1 VKVSGSNLLRV
12 LNCAPSAWLP
22 QPNRLIAA
30 AVRGTHGHAYCQ
42 GRRDGLEH
50 DAAMKA
56 RGIPEKYDAMMRS
69 LPESLWNTGGTSE
82 VAFAYNWREDTAR
95 VLGGDLQ
102 RQYDKAGL
110 KRSSELPGTID
121 VAAVHKEARMGAVED
136 LKFITE
142 QSRWRYPPPLR
153 NPQML
158 FAALCMLL
166 SVPEL
171 SAVEMK
177 LVLVVMS
184 DEDEYERTLILTGEV
199 TLMDLAPFR
208 EALQATM
215 ADVWNKRGEYM
226 EGPWCDECPA
236 YCSCEHQVG
245 LLRATLDTPPATGM
259 FVVTPEQV
267 AQALPRLLAAEKALE
282 VAINAAKKLSD
293 QEPIP
298 LGGDRFYGPVPEDK
312 RTVKAELAERYF
324 AEKYPELLPAV
335 QTEKKVTQE
344 SLKEVFSTLP
354 QPARDRVGGG
364 SKTSWVKNFM
374 VELDA
379 AGLVSVK
386 TIHKHRQYTDKERA
400 ALLAAPPAEP
410 PAANEEG

>member
-1 VKVSGSNLLRV
+1 
-12 LNCAPSAWLP
+12 
-22 QPNRLIAA
+22 
-30 AVRGTHGHAYCQ
+30 
-42 GRRDGLEH
+42 
-50 DAAMKA
+50 
-56 RGIPEKYDAMMRS
+56 
-69 LPESLWNTGGTSE
+69 
-82 VAFAYNWREDTAR
+82 
-95 VLGGDLQ
+95 
-102 RQYDKAGL
+102 
-110 KRSSELPGTID
+110 
-121 VAAVHKEARMGAVED
+121 
-136 LKFITE
+136 
-142 QSRWRYPPPLR
+142 
-153 NPQML
+153 
-158 FAALCMLL
+158 
-166 SVPEL
+166 
-171 SAVEMK
+171 
-177 LVLVVMS
+177 
-184 DEDEYERTLILTGEV
+184 
-199 TLMDLAPFR
+199 
-208 EALQATM
+208 
-215 ADVWNKRGEYM
+215 
-226 EGPWCDECPA
+226 
-236 YCSCEHQVG
+236 
-245 LLRATLDTPPATGM
+245 
-259 FVVTPEQV
+259 
-267 AQALPRLLAAEKALE
+267 LLAAEKALE

-400 ALLAAPPAEP
+400 ALLAAPPAEL